1 MSMRRHAL
9 RLGTRAVH
17 LSAIAVLVLAVIHA
31 LTNLQRVGV
40 PDRWLLLVY
49 AGTIVV
55 GELWRVSVLSTR
67 DFPPISLAASLA
79 LPMTTMLPGGVRV
92 GMPAGLVVVV
102 VAVATFIGHVLRRRL
117 LAVEQFGIT
126 QIATRVLVVGVAAVL
141 YRELPLE
148 GRPLTQWAV
157 EWHDVKWLT
166 ALAMVAVALI
176 AMTLQVMLMGLRQ
189 ARRQHAMLRQSL
201 VDEAGAVGPLALATT
216 STAAVIA
223 LAVAALGPVA
233 VPLFMAPLL
242 LLQLAV
248 SRQSVVRATQRQT
261 VRSLS
266 RLTEQGGFTT
276 QGHSARVAARSTE
289 IGRDLGLP
297 ERDLVDLEY
306 AALLHDLGQV
316 SLRRPIPGGATTAT
330 SPLDQRRIAHTG
342 AAILARTAE
351 LSRLSVV
358 VAGQATPYRKM
369 AEVQGLPLEARILKV
384 ANAYDDLVG
393 TATDRASVR
402 RGLDR
407 LRLGLDYE
415 YDPRVIRSL
424 CRVLQREGSISPAD
438 VARLEL

>member
-1 MSMRRHAL
+1 MTLRRRVL
-9 RLGTRAVH
+9 QGWSRAVH
-17 LSAIAVLVLAVIHA
+17 LGALAAVVLALIHA
-31 LTNLQRVGV
+31 LLNLERVSSL
-40 PDRWLLLVY
+40 DLWLLLVY
-49 AGTIVV
+49 AVTIVV

-79 LPMTTMLPGGVRV
+79 LPMTAMVPDDVSLT
-92 GMPAGLVVVV
+92 MPASVVVIT
-102 VAVATFIGHVLRRRL
+102 VAGATFIGHLLRRRL
-117 LAVEQFGIT
+117 LAVEQFGMDE
-126 QIATRVLVVGVAAVL
+126 IAIRVLVVGLAAML

-148 GRPLTQWAV
+148 GRPLTEWTAD
-157 EWHDVKWLT
+157 WHDMKWLT
-166 ALAMVAVALI
+166 ALTMVAVALI
-176 AMTLQVMLMGLRQ
+176 AMGAQVLLMALRYATQ
-189 ARRQHAMLRQSL
+189 RHAMLWQSL

-223 LAVAALGPVA
+223 LAVAALGPIA
-233 VPLFMAPLL
+233 VPLFMAPL

-276 QGHSARVAARSTE
+276 QGHSARVAARATE

-316 SLRRPIPGGATTAT
+316 SLPRPIPGGATTAT

-342 AAILARTAE
+342 AAILARTTD

-358 VAGQATPYRKM
+358 VAGQATPYKM
-369 AEVQGLPLEARILKV
+369 AQVQSLPLQSRILRV

-393 TATDRASVR
+393 TATGRTSIRRALER
-402 RGLDR
+402 I
-407 LRLGLDYE
+407 RLGLDYE
-415 YDPRVIRSL
+415 YDPLVVRSL
-424 CRVLQREGSISPAD
+424 CRVLQREGSISPVD
-438 VARLEL
+438 VSRLEL